1 MSEGPAPVGPQQ
13 FVAPKALISEA
24 NNLELVHQR
33 TVVGEAEKRLLW
45 KRYPKRKRLGAG
57 KNPGDDKFGYGHRGG
72 MDGRKHPP

>member
-24 NNLELVHQR
+24 NNLELVQQR
-33 TVVGEAEKRLLW
+33 NVVDESEKSLLG

-57 KNPGDDKFGYGHRGG
+57 RNPGGDIFGYGHGG
-72 MDGRKHPP
+72 GTDKR